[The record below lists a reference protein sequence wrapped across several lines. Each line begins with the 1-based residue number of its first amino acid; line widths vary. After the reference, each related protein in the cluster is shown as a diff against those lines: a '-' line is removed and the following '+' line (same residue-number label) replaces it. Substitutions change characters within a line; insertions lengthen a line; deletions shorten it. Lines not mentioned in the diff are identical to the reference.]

1 MPAKKIVRK
10 SAPKSISRKPV
21 KKDARTEIPVA
32 AAPIKINRVKTPWF
46 SMERMT
52 IYTYWFII
60 LFFVG
65 ATFYILGRGQEFF
78 SKPHNANNVEVV
90 DVSAPTTANPG
101 DYLTSG
107 KSKLLSGDAS
117 GAIYDLSAAINA
129 NPDSAEAFIFR
140 GEAFM
145 QTGDTASAM
154 ADFNRAI
161 ELSPVSAVA
170 YYDRAILSA
179 RAEDYPSA
187 FADINNAL
195 SAFEQSQSNN
205 ILSLSDIYS
214 KRAQFNLWA
223 KNWDAAVADYTA
235 AIANGSD
242 NPANFAGRAEANTA
256 LGNYAPATEDYL
268 SAIRLISEQITS
280 AHSVAERETM
290 SRNAMAYFEKS
301 AALRVQLKD
310 LEGARTDLQS
320 ATTIANALG
329 DKEQVDRLQALAQG
343 IQ

>member
-1 MPAKKIVRK
+1 MPSKKIVRK
-10 SAPKSISRKPV
+10 SAPKPMPRKAV
-21 KKDARTEIPVA
+21 KKDARTEIPA
-32 AAPIKINRVKTPWF
+32 AGAPIKINRVKTPWF

-78 SKPHNANNVEVV
+78 SKPQNANNVEVV
-90 DVSAPTTANPG
+90 DVSAPVQAAAN

-107 KSKLLSGDAS
+107 KGKLLSGDAS
-117 GAIYDLSAAINA
+117 GAIYDLSAAIKA
-129 NPDSAEAFIFR
+129 NPHSAEALVFR

-145 QTGDTASAM
+145 QTGDAASAM